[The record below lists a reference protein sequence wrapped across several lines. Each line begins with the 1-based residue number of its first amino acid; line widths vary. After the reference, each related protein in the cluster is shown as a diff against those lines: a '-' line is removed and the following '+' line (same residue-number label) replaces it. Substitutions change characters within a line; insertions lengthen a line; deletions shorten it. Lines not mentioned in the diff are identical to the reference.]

1 MCSLLFVIM
10 GDWLTETLNLGAFDY
25 LYKFTIIL
33 AIFLLGG
40 SFIVKKKK
48 EEKKLID
55 NVDIACK
62 TVTEVLV
69 KE

>member
-1 MCSLLFVIM
+1 M

-33 AIFLLGG
+33 SIFLLGG

-48 EEKKLID
+48 ERKKTNRQCRYCLQDCHRSPGQRI
-55 NVDIACK
+55 N
-62 TVTEVLV
+62 
-69 KE
+69 